1 LDVGLEESA
10 VRALLAVLL
19 AVAALGLRPW
29 VQEPGGNRA
38 YRKGDYARA
47 AERYR
52 AVMARRGAD
61 PRLSYNL
68 GTALL
73 RLGESELAYERLSE
87 SLDAR
92 SPELRARAFYNL
104 GNSLIGR
111 SGGENA
117 GDLRAAMAAY
127 RRSLLLD
134 PTRDEARWN
143 LELASHRLEQLE
155 SGQPSPTSPEQRP
168 SVTPAGEPGDERE
181 GLRGE
186 QSRTG
191 AAGSGSQLQGERADR
206 GLADSPLTKELA
218 EQILRAVE
226 ERERGLQRDKLR
238 KERRQARGPD
248 W

>member
-1 LDVGLEESA
+1 M
-10 VRALLAVLL
+10 RALFAVLL
-19 AVAALGLRPW
+19 AMLALGLRPW
-29 VQEPGGNRA
+29 GQEPGGNRA
-38 YRKGDYARA
+38 YRQGDYAKA
-47 AERYR
+47 VERYR
-52 AVMARRGAD
+52 AVLTRRGAD

-73 RLGESELAYERLSE
+73 RLGESDLARERLSE

-92 SPELRARAFYNL
+92 SLELRARVFYNL
-104 GNSLIGR
+104 GNALIGR
-111 SGGENA
+111 SNA
-117 GDLRAAMAAY
+117 EDAEDLRAAIAAY

-134 PTRDEARWN
+134 PTRGDARWN
-143 LELASHRLEQLE
+143 LELASRRLEQLE
-155 SGQPSPTSPEQRP
+155 SGQPSPTSPDQGP
-168 SVTPAGEPGDERE
+168 PVTPAGEPGDEQE

-191 AAGSGSQLQGERADR
+191 AAGSGSQLLDPRADR
-206 GLADSPLTKELA
+206 GSAESPLTQELA

-238 KERRQARGPD
+238 RERRQVRGPD